1 MHGYE
6 EYSSQA
12 STKEDES
19 ESNFEN
25 KYLGIKIYL
34 YEYNSYTKK
43 LSTFYKDFNR
53 INELSNYLGI
63 ARETLNIYLNTYVPY
78 KNNLFL
84 TDKIESIELVE
95 NLVNGATLGLELD
108 RTIAKK
114 IWMYYLEKDGT
125 ILKTNYESIG
135 IVAKLLGVQHKTI
148 NDHLDKWIIGGISGN
163 YLFTYELN
171 SLELEKLKEISTLR
185 KYNNCKVWVYD
196 ASTVELMLDP
206 FNSMQ
211 KLLNILMLITDLY

>member
-1 MHGYE
+1 MPLLNTAFK
-6 EYSSQA
+6 SNFNTIQ
-12 STKEDES
+12 TFES
-19 ESNFEN
+19 WHAILKLKQLESNFEN

-43 LSTFYKDFNR
+43 LSTFYKDFNS

-63 ARETLNIYLNTYVPY
+63 GRETINIYLNTYVPY

-108 RTIAKK
+108 RTIANK

-135 IVAKLLGVQHKTI
+135 IVAKLLGVQHKTR

-163 YLFTYELN
+163 YFFTYELN
-171 SLELEKLKEISTLR
+171 SL
-185 KYNNCKVWVYD
+185 
-196 ASTVELMLDP
+196 
-206 FNSMQ
+206 
-211 KLLNILMLITDLY
+211 